1 MLAPVVSACTN
12 ELESRWAEVAQERPL
27 VGVSSPDVQAL
38 TLISKG
44 VAPSGVAAARVHVP
58 LEALA
63 GGEDELADFTGVGAT
78 APPSAA
84 ARRLRLFTARGVKRC

>member
-1 MLAPVVSACTN
+1 MRPLLARPVGPPVVGQLMLL
-12 ELESRWAEVAQERPL
+12 LESLRAEVALVRPL
-27 VGVSSPDVQAL
+27 VGVGS
-38 TLISKG
+38 
-44 VAPSGVAAARVHVP
+44 HVV

-78 APPSAA
+78 APPAAA